1 MWRDGDGG
9 HNRKHSDAWNAAQRS
24 KEGRHGSW
32 VWTSFSL
39 DLSFVMALHVWRL
52 SQAGEAGLTVD
63 ELTRREVGQSFA
75 RRRHELILPLDEH
88 DETRR

>member
-1 MWRDGDGG
+1 
-9 HNRKHSDAWNAAQRS
+9 
-24 KEGRHGSW
+24 
-32 VWTSFSL
+32 
-39 DLSFVMALHVWRL
+39 MALHVWRL

-88 DETRR
+88 DETRRWL